1 MTSNVNEV
9 VKAVA
14 QLPHDQLKQFC
25 AWYQKFDSEAWD
37 KQIEKD
43 IKAGKLDALAQAAIA
58 DHHASP
64 IHGVVIG
71 ELLAL
76 AYEETVPLVTHL
88 QLKRS
93 RIVRH

>member
-14 QLPHDQLKQFC
+14 QLPQDQLMQFR
-25 AWYQKFDSEAWD
+25 AWFHKFDSEAWD
-37 KQIEKD
+37 EQIEKD
-43 IKAGKLDALAQAAIA
+43 IKTGKLDALAQTAIA

-76 AYEETVPLVTHL
+76 VYEETLVTHP

-93 RIVRH
+93 RTGRY